1 MSNLLSLRNRN
12 IKHYKNLSNH
22 SVVDSETKDDLITE
36 LKNYRNS
43 HSKPSSP
50 YKLKTPTLKS
60 QTLYSIDDTHE
71 ATTRFVRTTTNKQSK
86 LRNYSKKTE
95 SVSLSLSE
103 NESLSL
109 SKTLPELRNFVESIQ
124 FLSALK
130 IDIELNSEVVKTKK
144 IVSEKAAGLYFLL
157 SDRLKSESSEITNTD
172 DITKLLKE
180 YCGVFRDVLRN
191 LCDKNIDEEA
201 VMIEML

>member
-103 NESLSL
+103 NESFVYQFSKRTKIQKYDANVYRKSSNPDMFSK
-109 SKTLPELRNFVESIQ
+109 SKTIQ
-124 FLSALK
+124 LK
-130 IDIELNSEVVKTKK
+130 PSQVTL
-144 IVSEKAAGLYFLL
+144 
-157 SDRLKSESSEITNTD
+157 
-172 DITKLLKE
+172 
-180 YCGVFRDVLRN
+180 
-191 LCDKNIDEEA
+191 
-201 VMIEML
+201 